1 VENKRRFFRSGLI
14 VMGDLPVSE
23 KTWKFFSIDLIV
35 MGDLSI
41 NERYED
47 CFQVSLIPISDLP
60 RWKTQRVLM
69 WWVTFLIEKFEDF
82 SSGLINM
89 GGLPWSK
96 FSQKCKIFR
105 TIFNSWPFQ
114 GGLPF
119 LRILSRISLMNF
131 QNTLFNTLKLN
142 DMHAS

>member
-1 VENKRRFFRSGLI
+1 
-14 VMGDLPVSE
+14 MGDLPVSE

-69 WWVTFLIEKFEDF
+69 WWVTFLIENFEDF
-82 SSGLINM
+82 LSGLINM
-89 GGLPWSK
+89 GGLPW
-96 FSQKCKIFR
+96 
-105 TIFNSWPFQ
+105 
-114 GGLPF
+114 
-119 LRILSRISLMNF
+119 
-131 QNTLFNTLKLN
+131 
-142 DMHAS
+142 